1 MFDRDP
7 KTKIS
12 DPAGPKHYTVF
23 PEQHSDNT
31 QLQHQ
36 DAVAKIKMKEYKDT
50 RNHATLSDIK
60 TGDFVPPKQQK
71 QNKLNTPF
79 NSTPMTVTDT
89 KGPMVTAQSTAHPPT
104 IVTRNSSQYHKLKYP
119 QSTSIQDMQLLPEV
133 ISDSQAVPDTGMIE
147 LLMMMLLIKQNR
159 FSNPLPRKHHHP
171 PQTQSEDHPSSQTPS
186 IPSELVELNL
196 KSSR

>member
-71 QNKLNTPF
+71 QNKLSTLF
-79 NSTPMTVTDT
+79 NPTPMVVTDT
-89 KGPMVTAQSTAHPPT
+89 EGSMATGQSTTHPSKT
-104 IVTRNSSQYHKLKYP
+104 ATRNSSHYHRLKYP
-119 QSTSIQDMQLLPEV
+119 PSTSIQDMQSLPEV
-133 ISDSQAVPDTGMIE
+133 IPDSKAVCDTGMTQTDDDVE
-147 LLMMMLLIKQNR
+147 QTEQVQSPTPKKT
-159 FSNPLPRKHHHP
+159 SPSTPDPLRR
-171 PQTQSEDHPSSQTPS
+171 SSRLCQPPS
-186 IPSELVELNL
+186 IPSTLLDLNL
-196 KSSR
+196 KSYR